1 MENELWRKNISDL
14 SNGYLCHLCF
24 EVEPLLIHKMVPKVL
39 GYKEKSK
46 QDLWQ
51 ISEEENWGSP
61 PASNRILTE
70 ESVPFH
76 YSCLSAFNFPLFI
89 VIRHFSFGQFYEY
102 SSGSEFGGLNC
113 KMELH

>member
-1 MENELWRKNISDL
+1 MENEFLWRKNISDL
-14 SNGYLCHLCF
+14 SNGYLSHLCF

-39 GYKEKSK
+39 GYKEKGK

-51 ISEEENWGSP
+51 IFEEQNWGSP
-61 PASNRILTE
+61 PACNRILTE

-89 VIRHFSFGQFYEY
+89 VIIFLLANFISIQAQ
-102 SSGSEFGGLNC
+102 SSGD
-113 KMELH
+113 